1 MDELSLRALRTVTWV
16 ERTGS
21 LSRTAVEL
29 GMAQSAVSR
38 HLAEVEARLGGPL
51 FYRTGRGVTPTD
63 LAGTAMP
70 RVREL
75 LAKVDALTQAA
86 QERAGA
92 PAGEVTIGLVP
103 SLAGALASALWA
115 QIEARRLALK
125 LRVREG
131 YSGDIE
137 AALAEGR
144 IDLAVVNRYR
154 THGANRY
161 RALFAAPLCLI
172 GRPEVLMPALATSR
186 GSHLPQTVGL
196 ADGATLPLVLP
207 LSPNALR
214 SMLLDEARRAG
225 LSLVVMMEAGS
236 ATIIKRMLRDHVCA
250 TVLPQHAVA
259 DELAT
264 GQLAAVPFTE
274 SGLRQQVV
282 LATSSQHPFTRAS
295 KAVATMIPG
304 VMKELMAP
312 GSARR

>member
-38 HLAEVEARLGGPL
+38 HVAEVELKLGGPL

-75 LAKVDALTQAA
+75 LANADALTQAA
-86 QERAGA
+86 HERAGA

-103 SLAGALASALWA
+103 SLAGPLASALWA

-137 AALAEGR
+137 AALADGR

-154 THGANRY
+154 AHGANRY
-161 RALFAAPLCLI
+161 RALFEAPLCLV
-172 GRPEVLMPALATSR
+172 GRPDVLVAALAATR
-186 GSHLPQTVGL
+186 DARLPQTVSL
-196 ADGATLPLVLP
+196 AAGAALPLVLP
-207 LSPNALR
+207 LPPNALR
-214 SMLLDEARRAG
+214 SLLLDEARRAG
-225 LSLVVMMEAGS
+225 LTLDLMMEAGS

-259 DELAT
+259 DELAG
-264 GQLAAVPFTE
+264 GQLAAVPLAE
-274 SGLRQQVV
+274 SRLRQKMV
-282 LATSSQHPFTRAS
+282 LATSSQHPFTRAG
-295 KAVATMIPG
+295 KAVAAMIPG
-304 VMKELMAP
+304 AVKDLMTP